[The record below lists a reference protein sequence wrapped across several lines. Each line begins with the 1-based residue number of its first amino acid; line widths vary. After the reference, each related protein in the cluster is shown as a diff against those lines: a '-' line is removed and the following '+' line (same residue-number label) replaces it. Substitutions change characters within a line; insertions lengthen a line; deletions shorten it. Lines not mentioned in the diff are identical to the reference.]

1 MIGKNQLNWL
11 VTAFFAVIIAV
22 VFQQIYTSMTEQGI
36 ATGGPYDNGA
46 AYPRAVAIAIAALV
60 IGQLVLDKFKGSS
73 GQNEN
78 EKTSLIE
85 LRRPALLLVFFAIYL
100 GVLSVIGYHLAT
112 TPLIFAIMWLCGAR
126 VFWKLMIAALVISFS
141 SAYVFETVLN
151 VVLPG
156 GVFNLN
162 IPW

>member
-1 MIGKNQLNWL
+1 MIHKKQLNWL
-11 VTAFFAVIIAV
+11 AAAFFAAIIAV

-36 ATGGPYDNGA
+36 ASGGPYDNGA
-46 AYPRAVAIAIAALV
+46 AYPRAVAIAIAALL
-60 IGQLVLDKFKGSS
+60 IGQLVLDNFKGSPS
-73 GQNEN
+73 QSES

-100 GVLSVIGYHLAT
+100 GLLSVIGYHLTT

-126 VFWKLMIAALVISFS
+126 VLWKLIIATLVISFS

-156 GVFNLN
+156 GTFHLN